1 MNLTNDLSWVMVSR
15 ARESRESSVI
25 RFGPRTATDP
35 YFPPEEHFRQ
45 PINQKDLPETSTDE
59 DFLRQQGEYRKSKW
73 HQYIGKTVTF
83 TDHFGRRNQGIV
95 TENQSSPYA
104 VQIRGEGGKQ
114 YAVAPQNVD
123 WRSAK

>member
-1 MNLTNDLSWVMVSR
+1 
-15 ARESRESSVI
+15 
-25 RFGPRTATDP
+25 
-35 YFPPEEHFRQ
+35 
-45 PINQKDLPETSTDE
+45 
-59 DFLRQQGEYRKSKW
+59 
-73 HQYIGKTVTF
+73 VTF